1 MQCLSYTL
9 GLSGSEVI
17 ADNRLCGLCNGI
29 IDHEDDREEV
39 TGNTECCHSVFTEM
53 ADENVVPQKHHTG
66 NGGFTDKSRTSQ
78 FNHITDVAKSQ

>member
-1 MQCLSYTL
+1 MQGFSNPIRLPGT
-9 GLSGSEVI
+9 EII

-66 NGGFTDKSRTSQ
+66 NGSFTDKSRTSQ